1 MVAAGGWAGVE
12 TGWRLDRVFPA
23 PVFCGGRRQPDAVV
37 AFAEWFEARSWP
49 VWDLTRLVSS
59 NSCARLT
66 LRTAG
71 AKISC
76 SAAAARGIPSE
87 YVGVEILNRALRDDF
102 IKTKNKI
109 VLVPPCMAAL
119 PDDRC
124 RAALTRLGNAAP
136 LHAGCRVHQLTRLGK
151 SGVFPCL
158 PCRRPAGLLRD
169 ARRKAGSRR

>member
-23 PVFCGGRRQPDAVV
+23 PVFCGGRRQPERGGGICRMV
-37 AFAEWFEARSWP
+37 EARSWP

-76 SAAAARGIPSE
+76 SAGGSAWNTIRIWSE
-87 YVGVEILNRALRDDF
+87 
-102 IKTKNKI
+102 
-109 VLVPPCMAAL
+109 
-119 PDDRC
+119 
-124 RAALTRLGNAAP
+124 
-136 LHAGCRVHQLTRLGK
+136 
-151 SGVFPCL
+151 
-158 PCRRPAGLLRD
+158 
-169 ARRKAGSRR
+169 SRYSTGHCAMIS